1 MMNLRSVKQ
10 TITRHYD
17 DLVSFLDMNGVDLQL
32 PLYSSADMRMN
43 DVKAAVIDMTLFP
56 AGFKYPYVPYV
67 PRLATESFEMHAVC
81 CLE

>member
-32 PLYSSADMRMN
+32 PLYSSADIRMN
-43 DVKAAVIDMTLFP
+43 DVKAAH
-56 AGFKYPYVPYV
+56 Y
-67 PRLATESFEMHAVC
+67 
-81 CLE
+81 LE